1 MNLESF
7 FGSGILTWV
16 IIPFLIFLARVIDVT
31 LGTMRIVFVSKE
43 LKYLAPIVGFFEVL
57 IWLFAIRAIMQNL
70 NNFACYLAYGAG
82 FAMGTYIGLHIE
94 KRLAIGKSLLRII
107 TQKNSTELISELR
120 SKGFGVTSMD
130 AQGIKGK
137 VHVIYMIIKRHD
149 FKDVDDIIRNY
160 NPNSFYTLE
169 DIRLVSSGIFPITKT
184 HLSTVPLLGPFKYWR
199 KGK

>member
-43 LKYLAPIVGFFEVL
+43 LKYLSPIVGFFEVL

-120 SKGFGVTSMD
+120 LKSYGVTSMD
-130 AQGIKGK
+130 AQGVKGK

-160 NPNSFYTLE
+160 NPNAFYTLE
-169 DIRLVSSGIFPITKT
+169 DIRLVSRGIFPIKKT
-184 HLSTVPLLGPFKYWR
+184 HLSTIPLLGPFKYWR